1 MTTFAL
7 RTLFKSSVLYQSLK
21 AVILL
26 PITTIFSVSAMAGMV
41 SVSNYPLALLSH
53 EVTQGQHDAKVLLTA
68 GDVGHHG
75 SLSPS
80 KVKLVEDSDY
90 VIWFGES
97 LEQNLVK
104 TLADA
109 PNAISLLQFNAF
121 NRLPL
126 RAY

>member
-53 EVTQGQHDAKVLLTA
+53 EVTQGQHL
-68 GDVGHHG
+68 
-75 SLSPS
+75 
-80 KVKLVEDSDY
+80 
-90 VIWFGES
+90 
-97 LEQNLVK
+97 K
-104 TLADA
+104 T
-109 PNAISLLQFNAF
+109 F
-121 NRLPL
+121 
-126 RAY
+126 